1 MPNYKDSFKEKEL
14 KLKFAEK
21 EKLTAKQ
28 EP

>member
-21 EKLTAKQ
+21 EKLTAK
-28 EP
+28 